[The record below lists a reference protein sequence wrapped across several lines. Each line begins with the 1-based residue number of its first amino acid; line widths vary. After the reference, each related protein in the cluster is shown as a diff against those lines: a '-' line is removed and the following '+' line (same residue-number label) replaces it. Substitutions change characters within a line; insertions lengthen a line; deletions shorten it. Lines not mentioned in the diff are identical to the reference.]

1 MKKNRTYGLMENIG
15 LLKMIKIM
23 RFTIFI
29 LFLSLSQAFAV
40 DSYSQQTKLSLD
52 LKNAKVEDVLDK
64 IEKSSEF
71 YFMYNKGMV
80 DVERKIDIQVEGKGI
95 NQILD
100 KIFENTGISY
110 SIKDRQI
117 LLINSRMDATG
128 NEIITQQQKSI
139 SGKVTDS
146 SGSPLPGVSV
156 VVKGTTTGTIT
167 DGNGNYSISNV
178 PENATLQFS
187 FVGMKT
193 QEFVVGNKTTI
204 NITLVEDAIGLEEVV
219 AVGYGTQK
227 KGNLTGSIASV
238 KSESLSIAPVAST
251 SNTLAGRLPGLIS
264 LQSSGQPGKD
274 AAALSIRG
282 FGKALVIVDGIET
295 NFNNID
301 PNQIESVSVLKDGSA
316 SIYGSRAGN
325 GVILVTTKRGKD
337 QKPTISL
344 NSSYTLQGIT
354 AMPKPVNAGQY
365 AELENEKFIHQGRV
379 APFSDEQIQ
388 KYYNGTDPQYPN
400 TDWYKES
407 IRNWAPQQQHNLSVR
422 GGSEKI
428 KYYGFFGYMDQ
439 EAIWKKNG
447 GDYSRYNLQSN
458 IDAQVTDNLSIQL
471 DLSSVVEASK
481 FPWRQA
487 NSVSEIWQDFWCT
500 LPIYPASLPDPT
512 KLSYA
517 NGSGTGGIHIISNSA
532 IAGYNNSKEQ
542 NIKATFSANYKIEK
556 IKGLSAK
563 AFINYVQ
570 DYYSAKQFNKP
581 INFWTYN
588 NSNNTYTLA
597 GSLGSQ
603 AQLSQNKN
611 EYTNLTGQLSL
622 NYENTFGTTHHIKA
636 LALYEVTDY
645 SNDYLNAGR
654 NNFLTPAIDQMNAG
668 DSETSYNGGS
678 NTEMGR
684 SSYIG
689 RLNYSY
695 KDKYLLETI
704 FRADAS
710 AKFPS
715 DSRWGYFPSVS
726 LGWRL
731 NQENFM
737 KAYTWLDE
745 LKIRASYGVSGNDN
759 VGNFAYLSGYK
770 FDQYYLLGSGTQKAI
785 VSTGLANPYLTWE
798 KIKIYNL
805 GTDFSFW
812 KRKLF
817 GEADVFYRDLSG
829 IPATKVLSMPST
841 FGASLP
847 PENINSQNT
856 RGFELTLGT
865 SGVKGDFS
873 YEITGNLSWSRAKWG
888 HFEEPDYT
896 DPDQLRINK
905 LSGRWTDI
913 QYGYK
918 SDGLFTNQN
927 EITNLGY
934 KYDGNPTLNP
944 GDIKYLDVNNDKKL
958 DWKDQVVV
966 GKGTVPHWMAGSNIN
981 LKYKNFD
988 LSALFQG
995 AFGFNR
1001 YVTTDHG
1008 NLTYNKVVY
1017 DFRWSEKNNT
1027 STALI
1032 PRLGGSSTNQWF
1044 SDYWYKNA
1052 SYVRLKVLSVG
1063 YNVPK
1068 SLLTR
1073 WNLQLLRVYF
1083 AGTNLFTLSHLKD
1096 YGVDPEAPT
1105 GLDAYYYPQQKTITF
1120 GLNLSF

>member
-1 MKKNRTYGLMENIG
+1 MKKNDPKQRHRRCPAFRQMLNIMK
-15 LLKMIKIM
+15 L
-23 RFTIFI
+23 TTV
-29 LFLSLSQAFAV
+29 LFFVALFQVSAI
-40 DSYSQQTKLSLD
+40 SYSQQTRLNLKFEKETLESVFSKIEANSEFSFFYKNELIRNSKEVTGEF
-52 LKNAKVEDVLDK
+52 KNALIVE
-64 IEKSSEF
+64 
-71 YFMYNKGMV
+71 
-80 DVERKIDIQVEGKGI
+80 
-95 NQILD
+95 ILD
-100 KIFENTGISY
+100 QVLQSENLTYTVKNKLILIVPKEGIGTEVN
-110 SIKDRQI
+110 
-117 LLINSRMDATG
+117 L
-128 NEIITQQQKSI
+128 QQQKPV

-193 QEFVVGNKTTI
+193 QEFAVGNKTTI
-204 NITLVEDAIGLEEVV
+204 NVTLVEDAVGIEEVV

-264 LQSSGQPGKD
+264 LQLSGQPGRD

-282 FGKALVIVDGIET
+282 FASALVIVDGIET
-295 NFNNID
+295 DFNNID

-316 SIYGSRAGN
+316 SIYGARAGN

-337 QKPTISL
+337 QKPTITL

-354 AMPKPVNAGQY
+354 DMARPVSAGQY
-365 AELENEKFIHQGRV
+365 AELQNEKFIHQGRV
-379 APFSDEQIQ
+379 APFSDEQVK
-388 KYYNGTDPQYPN
+388 KYYDGTDPQYPN

-407 IRNWAPQQQHNLSVR
+407 IRNWAPQQQHNMSVR

-471 DLSSVVEASK
+471 DLSSVVAASK

-487 NSVSEIWQDFWCT
+487 NGGSDIWQDFWNT

-512 KLSYA
+512 KLPYA
-517 NGSGTGGIHIISNSA
+517 GGGAGAVHIMSNSA
-532 IAGYNNSKEQ
+532 IVGYNNSKGQ
-542 NIKATFSANYKIEK
+542 NLQAKFSANYKIEK
-556 IKGLSAK
+556 IKGLTAK

-570 DYYSAKQFNKP
+570 DYYSVKQFFKP
-581 INFWTYN
+581 IDLWTYN

-603 AQLSQNKN
+603 STLSQSKGENTTLN
-611 EYTNLTGQLSL
+611 GQLSL
-622 NYENTFGTTHHIKA
+622 NYENTFGINHHIKA
-636 LALYEVTDY
+636 LALYEVSDY
-645 SNDYLNAGR
+645 RSDYLGAGR
-654 NNFLTPAIDQMNAG
+654 TKFLTPAIDQMNAG
-668 DSETSYNGGS
+668 DSETSSNSGS
-678 NTEMGR
+678 GAEMGR
-684 SSYIG
+684 SSYVG

-695 KDKYLLETI
+695 KDKYLVETI

-726 LGWRL
+726 MGWRL

-737 KAYTWLDE
+737 EAYTWLDE
-745 LKIRASYGVSGNDN
+745 LKLRASYGVSGNDN
-759 VGNFAYLSGYK
+759 VGNFAYLSGYG
-770 FDQYYLLGSGTQKAI
+770 FDQYYLLGSGTQKAL
-785 VSTGLANPYLTWE
+785 VSTGLANPNLTWE

-817 GEADVFYRDLSG
+817 GETDIFYRELSG
-829 IPATKVLSMPST
+829 IPANRLLSMPST

-856 RGFELTLGT
+856 RGFELSLGT
-865 SGVKGDFS
+865 SGAKGDFI
-873 YEITGNLSWSRAKWG
+873 YEISGNLSWTRAKWG
-888 HFEEPDYT
+888 HYEEPVYT
-896 DPDQLRINK
+896 DPDQERIYK

-913 QYGYK
+913 QYGLK

-934 KYDGNPTLNP
+934 KYNGNPTLNP

-958 DWKDQVVV
+958 DWKDMVVI
-966 GKGTVPHWMAGSNIN
+966 GKGSVPHWMAGSNIN
-981 LKYKNFD
+981 LKYKNLD

-995 AFGFNR
+995 AFGFYR
-1001 YVTTDHG
+1001 YVNPDHG

-1027 STALI
+1027 STAII
-1032 PRLGGSSTNQWF
+1032 PRVGGSSGNQWS

-1073 WNLQLLRVYF
+1073 LNLQQLRVYF

-1096 YGVDPEAPT
+1096 YGVDPEAPS
-1105 GLDAYYYPQQKTITF
+1105 GQDAYYYPQQKTITF